1 LLILEELCRNSLH
14 LFDKAGFRY
23 YPCENKSLTQERAQR
38 TQENR
43 KQREDQNVKRT
54 KGARL
59 SALSYFNG
67 SKLEEVDVALEVKLD
82 LLGSQRHRWNA
93 VCLRP

>member
-1 LLILEELCRNSLH
+1 MQAKSACMGHPEFFPIFKLLILEELCRNSLH

-43 KQREDQNVKRT
+43 KQREYRSVKRT
-54 KGARL
+54 KGAPIERPL
-59 SALSYFNG
+59 LILMVANWRG
-67 SKLEEVDVALEVKLD
+67 SMSHWK
-82 LLGSQRHRWNA
+82 
-93 VCLRP
+93 